1 MSMEDE
7 LRSNTVAMDALT
19 QSIDTLVSV
28 IESLSKTGVITAEP
42 EPAAVDTAEKQP
54 AKKVDIEPEIDSE
67 PDVEPAKELKKGSV
81 EDDEPK
87 ESDEEPKR
95 TQKELK
101 ELLVEYKE
109 KFGLPLAK
117 KLLTKVTDG
126 RYKTSSEVLPDDITS
141 IYDRVYELTHGEE
154 L

>member
-19 QSIDTLVSV
+19 QSIDALVSV
-28 IESLSKTGVITAEP
+28 IGSLSKAGAITAEP
-42 EPAAVDTAEKQP
+42 ETATADTAEKQP
-54 AKKVDIEPEIDSE
+54 SKKVDIEPKIDSE
-67 PDVEPAKELKKGSV
+67 PDVEPTKELEKDST
-81 EDDEPK
+81 E
-87 ESDEEPKR
+87 DEELKEGDDKPRR

-126 RYKTSSEVLPDDITS
+126 KFKTSSEVIQDEIDS
-141 IYDRVYELTHGEE
+141 IYDRIYELTHGEE